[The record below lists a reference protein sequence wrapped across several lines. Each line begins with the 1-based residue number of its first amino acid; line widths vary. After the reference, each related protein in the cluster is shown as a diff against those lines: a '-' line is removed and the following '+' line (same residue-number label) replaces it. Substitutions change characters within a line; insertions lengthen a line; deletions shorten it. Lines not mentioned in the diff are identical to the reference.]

1 MSLKKICLIL
11 IEEND
16 NLKCTRNANHI
27 NALFLLVINMTTNIR
42 FLQYQICQAFVKVFV
57 AFLSALSLHS
67 CVWGKIPK
75 YIIERDND
83 FLISNTA
90 YAILSVLNQKEFL
103 PLKLISSSIFDI
115 SLRVILSQW
124 INYKVYDPI
133 SKNGYGLLNTNW
145 IIYKRTQVVFV
156 CYLSTI
162 LPSFSCFIVC
172 IIPFNHNHIMSLA
185 DVVEFILL
193 LFSI

>member
-1 MSLKKICLIL
+1 MDFDDIFWWIFVYDIFQNIWRKPKWIKLLMSLKKICLIL

-90 YAILSVLNQKEFL
+90 YAIRSVLNLTEFL
-103 PLKLISSSIFDI
+103 LIKLISSSIFDV
-115 SLRVILSQW
+115 SLFFHS
-124 INYKVYDPI
+124 
-133 SKNGYGLLNTNW
+133 G
-145 IIYKRTQVVFV
+145 
-156 CYLSTI
+156 
-162 LPSFSCFIVC
+162 
-172 IIPFNHNHIMSLA
+172 
-185 DVVEFILL
+185 
-193 LFSI
+193 

>member
-1 MSLKKICLIL
+1 MDFDDIFWWIFVYDIFQNIWRKPKWIKLLMSLKKICLIL

-115 SLRVILSQW
+115 SLFFHR
-124 INYKVYDPI
+124 
-133 SKNGYGLLNTNW
+133 G
-145 IIYKRTQVVFV
+145 
-156 CYLSTI
+156 
-162 LPSFSCFIVC
+162 
-172 IIPFNHNHIMSLA
+172 
-185 DVVEFILL
+185 
-193 LFSI
+193 